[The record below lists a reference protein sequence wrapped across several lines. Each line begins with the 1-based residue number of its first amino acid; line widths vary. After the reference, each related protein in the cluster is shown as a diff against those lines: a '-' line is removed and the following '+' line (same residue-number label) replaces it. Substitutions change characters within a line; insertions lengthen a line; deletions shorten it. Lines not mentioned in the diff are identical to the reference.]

1 MNLENL
7 CKEYNVSQWDLTE
20 NDVKLII
27 DSGKEGKTWGEKT
40 DIVMSKLCDLSGLDE
55 YDVDEDKGLY
65 LFYCKL
71 CQLCES
77 TMNMKEAKEILNE
90 NGFLVEDSMSL
101 KDKIANAKRY
111 NDDIEEKKCI
121 IQIIDHVNDFY
132 GNGYKGYVG
141 EYGEFVAEPNE
152 AEIFNMKDKRTIR
165 KEVKICLED
174 AIMEEHPRN
183 PMSEIYIV
191 PLKDGRPDLDSKIE
205 YKL

>member
-1 MNLENL
+1 MNIQDL
-7 CKEYNVSQWDLTE
+7 CQEYNASQWDLTE
-20 NDVKLII
+20 NDIKLII

-101 KDKIANAKRY
+101 QDKIANAKRY
-111 NDDIEEKKCI
+111 NDDIEENKCI
-121 IQIIDHVNDFY
+121 IQIIDRW
-132 GNGYKGYVG
+132 NGVYKGFVG
-141 EYGEFVAEPNE
+141 KVGDYVAEYDE
-152 AEIFNMKDKRTIR
+152 AKIFDMNNPKAIKKAVINCLKYAIGEEDLNDLFS
-165 KEVKICLED
+165 EV
-174 AIMEEHPRN
+174 
-183 PMSEIYIV
+183 YIV
-191 PLKDGRPDLDSKIE
+191 PLKDGQPDLDSKIE